1 MAATAF
7 TKMHGLGNDFLVI
20 DARTLPVALDS
31 AQVRRL
37 ADRHTGIGFDQLI
50 LIEAGATADVRLRF
64 WNSDGSEVGACGN
77 GSRAAAALL
86 GGTLRIETAG
96 GPLAASAQAGGA
108 TVDMGPPRHDWQA
121 VPLAFAMDTAALPLA
136 WTDGPHELAQ
146 PAALSV
152 GNPHAVF
159 FVADADAVPLGTLGP
174 RIEHDPAFPEG
185 VNVGVAQMCGRVSM
199 QLKVW
204 ERGAGLTRACGTGA
218 VAAVAAAQRRG
229 LADARVVVTMPGG
242 DLVVERRGDGHL
254 LLSGPAVVSFTGEVD
269 LEAYR

>member
-20 DARTLPVALDS
+20 DARAVPVALDDG
-31 AQVRRL
+31 QVRRL
-37 ADRHTGIGFDQLI
+37 ADRHTGIGFDQLV
-50 LIEAGATADVRLRF
+50 LIEPGTAADVRLRF

-86 GGTLRIETAG
+86 GGNLRIETAG
-96 GPLAASAQAGGA
+96 GPLQASAAAGGA

-136 WTDGPHELAQ
+136 WADGPCELAR
-146 PAALSV
+146 PVALSV

-159 FVADADAVPLGTLGP
+159 FVADADAVPLAVLGP

-185 VNVGVAQMCGRVSM
+185 VNVGVAQMAGRAAM
-199 QLKVW
+199 RLRVW

-229 LADARVVVTMPGG
+229 LADAQVVVTMPGG
-242 DLVVERRGDGHL
+242 DMVVERRGDGHL
-254 LLSGPAVVSFTGEVD
+254 LLQGPAVVAFTGQVD
-269 LEAYR
+269 LEAFR

>member
-20 DARTLPVALDS
+20 DARKQPVTLA
-31 AQVRRL
+31 AGQVRQL

-50 LIEAGATADVRLRF
+50 LIETGAVADVRLRF

-86 GGTLRIETAG
+86 GGTLTMETG
-96 GPLAASAQAGGA
+96 GGLLHAAASAGAA
-108 TVDMGPPRHDWQA
+108 TVDMGAPRHEWQA

-136 WTDGPHELAQ
+136 WAHGDCELAG
-146 PAALSV
+146 PTALSV

-159 FVADADAVPLGTLGP
+159 FVGDADAVPLDVLGP
-174 RIEHDPAFPEG
+174 RIEQDTAFPEG
-185 VNVGVAQMCGRVSM
+185 VNVGAAQLVSRSAM
-199 QLKVW
+199 RLRVW

-229 LADARVVVTMPGG
+229 LADARVMVTMPGG
-242 DLVVERRGDGHL
+242 DLVVERRDDGHL
-254 LLSGPAVVSFTGEVD
+254 LLSGPAVIAYTGQID
-269 LEAYR
+269 LEQYQ